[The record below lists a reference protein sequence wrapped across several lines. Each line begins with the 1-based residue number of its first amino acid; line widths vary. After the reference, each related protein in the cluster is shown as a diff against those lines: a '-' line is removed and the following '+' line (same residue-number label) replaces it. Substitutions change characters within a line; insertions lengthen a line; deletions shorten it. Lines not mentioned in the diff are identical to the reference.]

1 MDVELESRPGG
12 RRSGARRKV
21 PRQGRFRAEVGFVAL
36 ALALLVSGLGFG
48 AQHTQVLLVAAA
60 LSVSA
65 ACLSPRGVPLSK
77 LALGLLALC
86 GFTALQAI
94 PLPFVL
100 VKAVSPAAAD
110 VWDGALRPFHQGP
123 PAWVSLSIDP
133 FATWL
138 ETLKYASYAC
148 LAVAAAGIRARRGS
162 PAIAALVFGASLAV
176 CAVTLAHGIVLAPR
190 IYGIFTPIDLAE
202 RWTRGPFVNA
212 NNLAAYLNV
221 GLLAGAGLWIGGRSP
236 FPPAAYAA
244 GVPLLAV
251 GVLLGGSRGGVLSL
265 VVAAGLVVAIAI
277 SRKILTIGRA
287 AVGAAAVAVLGVF
300 SLFVLGDSRLRQSL
314 FETDV
319 SAKWAGFHWTFPMLG
334 DFPVFG
340 VGRGAFEGGFQP
352 YRGVR
357 GNSSTIYVHAE
368 NLVLDWVSEWG
379 FAVGL
384 AALAGLGALLVSLVS
399 RARKDLT
406 LAGLSGAVVAVV
418 LGGLVD
424 FGLEIFG
431 IAALVVV
438 VLSTAETNGK
448 APPSARL
455 WLRFVPAGV
464 AALSLAIVLALGA
477 DTARADRKR
486 VRNHPALASGA
497 SKASAEELRTEL
509 RAQMLRHPGDGYFP
523 LVGAHLAAREGKNA
537 LPWLGRAIER
547 TPRSGAAHLAL
558 GEALA
563 RLKQKSQ
570 ALIHLRLAAIYDY
583 SLSDPA
589 LRRAV
594 ELEPDVQALA
604 RAFPHDV
611 TGGSLFVDLCPR
623 VRVEN
628 RVACYREALRRDASN
643 RKLQAEFAL
652 ELLDALEAK
661 RAPCTGEEAKV
672 CEADAARTSQLLV
685 TGGGYRQL
693 EISAR
698 ILARR
703 GELLEAVTNLLAGC
717 PATPGAAGCL
727 ELAVELASRLKDK
740 ELSARASERFIALA
754 CEVSARC
761 ASAHTFVADKLEAA
775 GDLMGAMEHLKAAA
789 REAPTTSRWLK
800 VADMAARSGQPSAQR
815 SAVREAKALGAVE
828 GHQKRE
834 LERLEREGPIGLP
847 R

>member
-1 MDVELESRPGG
+1 
-12 RRSGARRKV
+12 
-21 PRQGRFRAEVGFVAL
+21 
-36 ALALLVSGLGFG
+36 
-48 AQHTQVLLVAAA
+48 VLLVAAA
-60 LSVSA
+60 LSVAA
-65 ACLSPRGVPLSK
+65 ACLSPRGLPLSK
-77 LALGLLALC
+77 LSLGLLALC

-94 PLPFVL
+94 PLPFAL

-110 VWDGALRPFHQGP
+110 VWDGALRPFHHGP
-123 PAWVSLSIDP
+123 PGWVPLSIDP
-133 FATWL
+133 AATWL
-138 ETLKYASYAC
+138 EVLKYASYAC

-162 PAIAALVFGASLAV
+162 PAIAALVFGASLAA
-176 CAVTLAHGIVLAPR
+176 CAVTLAHGIVLSPR
-190 IYGIFTPIDLAE
+190 IYGVFTPIDLAE

-236 FPPAAYAA
+236 LPPAVYAA

-251 GVLLGGSRGGVLSL
+251 GVLLGGSRGGVLALIVAVGFL
-265 VVAAGLVVAIAI
+265 VAVAI
-277 SRKILTIGRA
+277 SRKVLTIGRVA
-287 AVGAAAVAVLGVF
+287 AGAAAVVALGVL

-319 SAKWAGFHWTFPMLG
+319 SAKWAGFRWTFPMLW

-384 AALAGLGALLVSLVS
+384 AALVGLGALLVSLAS

-406 LAGLSGAVVAVV
+406 LAGLAGAVVAVV
-418 LGGLVD
+418 LGGMVD

-438 VLSTAETNGK
+438 VLSTAEANGK
-448 APPSARL
+448 APSSAVP
-455 WLRFVPAGV
+455 WHRFVPAGV

-611 TGGSLFVDLCPR
+611 TGGSAFVDLCPR
-623 VRVEN
+623 VKVEN

-643 RKLQAEFAL
+643 RKVQAEFAL
-652 ELLDALEAK
+652 ELLDALESN

-672 CEADAARTSQLLV
+672 CEADAVRTSQLLV

-740 ELSARASERFIALA
+740 ELSARASERFVALA

-815 SAVREAKALGAVE
+815 SAVSEAKALGAVE